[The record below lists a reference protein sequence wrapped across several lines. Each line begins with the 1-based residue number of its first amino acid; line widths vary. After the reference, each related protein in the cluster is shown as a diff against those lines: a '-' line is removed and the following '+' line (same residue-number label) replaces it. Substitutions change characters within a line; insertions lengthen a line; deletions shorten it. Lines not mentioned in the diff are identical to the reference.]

1 MNEIYKD
8 IQSIL
13 AVSDIHPADCIKINN
28 LIIELIEKNQE
39 LKKQLQ
45 DASIQIQEMTE
56 QDMWCPSNCEKL
68 EKLQQ
73 ENKKI
78 KKQLETYEIEGYEQ
92 NEELNKISSD
102 IRKYK
107 TQQKEFIKY
116 MNSCIKELEKGSP
129 NKLQNTINLGNID
142 VTKTILQKYKSIIGD
157 DK

>member
-28 LIIELIEKNQE
+28 LIVELIKENKE
-39 LKKQLQ
+39 LKKQLR

-73 ENKKI
+73 ENKQLKDNWTKLKEYIRENIIYDDVGMKI
-78 KKQLETYEIEGYEQ
+78 LDPSPLEDYMQEIEQG
-92 NEELNKISSD
+92 SD
-102 IRKYK
+102 K
-107 TQQKEFIKY
+107 
-116 MNSCIKELEKGSP
+116 
-129 NKLQNTINLGNID
+129 
-142 VTKTILQKYKSIIGD
+142 
-157 DK
+157 